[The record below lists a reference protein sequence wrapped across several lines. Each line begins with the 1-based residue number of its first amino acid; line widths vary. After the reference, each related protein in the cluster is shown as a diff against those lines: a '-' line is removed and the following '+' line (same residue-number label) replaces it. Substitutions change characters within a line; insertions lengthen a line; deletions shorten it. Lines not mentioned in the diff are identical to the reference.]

1 VNTGDPR
8 VLARLSRAGLVAA
21 VAAGVV
27 IGGLDLAAPLQRRL
41 SDAGFALLRD
51 PASPAPADGIVVVG
65 IDEATV
71 ASLPEPMTLW
81 HRHLGAFLAA
91 AAQARAK
98 VVGVDVV
105 LPDRS
110 FSGIAPDLD
119 RALVDGILRMR
130 QSGGVVLALTVD
142 EGGRPREVYPVFL
155 AAAGAQGA
163 GFALWRADPDGVV
176 RTFDERLGEGGA
188 PIPTFAGQLARALNV
203 NPMAG
208 RINYALGPGFD
219 VLPLEDVLAW
229 AREGDERKLAEALGG
244 KVVIAGSVLPFSD
257 RTRVPVALAR
267 GSSTGGD
274 EPGVLV
280 HAQALRSLL
289 AGRMVQ
295 SLPAW
300 LAALLA
306 GLAGLAW
313 LAGRRPGVALT
324 TGVGGAAV
332 AMGLGAWALSR
343 DVLAPVAAV
352 VVTLAL
358 AAGGRL
364 AFEAAVA
371 WRERVRLRGVFSGYV
386 SPLVMAEIEA
396 GRLEGLAHARRFI
409 CVLVMDVRGF
419 TTRAEREPPDRV
431 LALLNELCEQAT
443 EAIHGHGGT
452 VDKFMGDGILAFFG
466 APAPMDDACGAAF
479 EAALDIL
486 ERVRRMGDTSPA
498 AAGAPL
504 AVGVGIACGEA
515 TVGHVGAAT
524 RHSYTAIGDCVNV
537 ASRLESLTKEVGV
550 PLVMTKDVASR
561 IGAREG
567 LVPLGVH
574 AIKGHTSLEVVG
586 WR

>member
-1 VNTGDPR
+1 MNTGDPA
-8 VLARLSRAGLVAA
+8 VLARLVRAGLVAA
-21 VAAGVV
+21 VVAGLA
-27 IGGLDLAAPLQRRL
+27 IGALDLAAPLQRRL
-41 SDAGFALLRD
+41 ADAGFAFLRD
-51 PASPAPADGIVVVG
+51 RAAPVSDGIVVVG

-91 AAQARAK
+91 AAQARAR
-98 VVGVDVV
+98 VVGVDLV

-110 FSGIAPDLD
+110 HAAIAPDLD

-130 QSGGVVLALTVD
+130 QAGGVVLALTVD
-142 EGGRPREVYPVFL
+142 EGGRPRAVHPVFL
-155 AAAGAQGA
+155 GAAGPQGA

-176 RTFDERLGEGGA
+176 RAFDERLGAGGEA
-188 PIPTFAGQLARALNV
+188 IPTFVGQLARALGV
-203 NPMAG
+203 EPVAG
-208 RINYALGPGFD
+208 RINYALGTGFD
-219 VLPLEDVLAW
+219 VLPLATVLQW
-229 AREGDERKLAEALGG
+229 VRDGDERRLAAALDG
-244 KVVIAGSVLPFSD
+244 KVVLVGSVLPFSD
-257 RTRVPVALAR
+257 RTRVPVPLVR
-267 GSSTGGD
+267 GGAADGD

-280 HAQALRSLL
+280 HAQALRTLL
-289 AGRMVQ
+289 AGRTVQ
-295 SLPAW
+295 PLPAW
-300 LAALLA
+300 VAALLA
-306 GLAGLAW
+306 GLAGFAW
-313 LAGRRPGVALT
+313 LGGRRPAAALAT
-324 TGVGGAAV
+324 VLAGSAVVFGA
-332 AMGLGAWALSR
+332 GLWALAR

-358 AAGGRL
+358 AAGARL
-364 AFEAAVA
+364 ALEATVA
-371 WRERVRLRGVFSGYV
+371 WRERIRLRGVFSGYV
-386 SPLVMAEIEA
+386 SPQVMAEIEA
-396 GRLEGLAHARRFI
+396 GRLEGLANARRFI

-443 EAIHGHGGT
+443 EAIHGRGGT

-479 EAALDIL
+479 AAAIDIL
-486 ERVRRMGDTSPA
+486 ERVRRIGDTSPA
-498 AAGAPL
+498 AAGTPL
-504 AVGVGIACGEA
+504 AVGVGLACGEA

-550 PLVMTKDVASR
+550 PLVMTKDVATR
-561 IGAREG
+561 IGERAG

>member
-1 VNTGDPR
+1 MNTGDPR

-21 VAAGVV
+21 VLAGAV

-41 SDAGFALLRD
+41 ADAGFALLRD
-51 PASPAPADGIVVVG
+51 RAAPAPDDEIVVVG

-81 HRHLGAFLAA
+81 HRHLGALLAA

-98 VVGVDVV
+98 VVGVDLV

-110 FSGIAPDLD
+110 FAGIAPDLD
-119 RALVDGILRMR
+119 RSLVDGILRMR
-130 QSGGVVLALTVD
+130 QSGDVVLARTVD
-142 EGGRPREVYPVFL
+142 EGGRPRAVYPVFQV
-155 AAAGAQGA
+155 AAGPQSA

-176 RTFDERLGEGGA
+176 RAFDERLGEDGGT
-188 PIPTFAGQLARALNV
+188 IPTFVGQLSRTLGV
-203 NPMAG
+203 EPVAG
-208 RINYALGPGFD
+208 RIQFALGPGFD
-219 VLPLEDVLAW
+219 VLPMKDVLAW
-229 AREGDERKLAEALGG
+229 ARAGEERKLANALAG
-244 KVVIAGSVLPFSD
+244 KAVLVGSVLPFSD
-257 RTRVPVALAR
+257 RTRVPVPLVR
-267 GSSTGGD
+267 GATSGGD
-274 EPGVLV
+274 EAGVLV

-289 AGRMVQ
+289 AGRMVRPL
-295 SLPAW
+295 SAG

-313 LAGRRPGVALT
+313 LAGRRPVPAAATVLAGTAVVL
-324 TGVGGAAV
+324 GVG
-332 AMGLGAWALSR
+332 LWALSR
-343 DVLAPVAAV
+343 DLLAPVAAI

-371 WRERVRLRGVFSGYV
+371 WRERVRLRGVFAGYV
-386 SPLVMAEIEA
+386 SPQVMAEIEA

-419 TTRAEREPPDRV
+419 TTRAERDPPDRV

-443 EAIHGHGGT
+443 EAIHGRGGT

-466 APAPMDDACGAAF
+466 APLPMDDACGAAF
-479 EAALDIL
+479 GAAVDIL
-486 ERVRRMGDTSPA
+486 ERVRRIGDTSRA
-498 AAGAPL
+498 ADGTPL
-504 AVGVGIACGEA
+504 AVGVGLACGEA
-515 TVGHVGAAT
+515 TVGHVGAAA

-537 ASRLESLTKEVGV
+537 ASRLESLTKEVGF
-550 PLVMTKDVASR
+550 PLVMTKEVATR
-561 IGAREG
+561 TGGRAG